1 VRSSPAFAAL
11 DLELPPVTLAARLA
25 GVLVPLA
32 AAYAAWT
39 LVVQGHDGLAML
51 VLAGAAL
58 GSALH
63 LARRRQAG
71 PGTMRLRLDLDGA
84 LYLLAGDAPAA
95 LATLGPGTRRL
106 GPSVFLDLRVASAGG
121 CRRVC
126 RWLTPFDVAA
136 ADLRRWI
143 VVLPHCRGVACP

>member
-1 VRSSPAFAAL
+1 MRSSPAFAAL
-11 DLELPPVTLAARLA
+11 DLELPPVTFAARLA

-32 AAYAAWT
+32 AAYAAWA
-39 LVVQGHDGLAML
+39 LVVQGHGGLAML

-58 GSALH
+58 GCGLH
-63 LARRRQAG
+63 LVRRRSVRHGA
-71 PGTMRLRLDLDGA
+71 MWLRLGTDGA

-95 LATLGPGTRRL
+95 MATLGPGTRRL

>member
-1 VRSSPAFAAL
+1 MRSSPAFAAL

-32 AAYAAWT
+32 AAYAAGA
-39 LVVQGHDGLAML
+39 LLVQGHDGPAVL

-58 GSALH
+58 ECVLR
-63 LARRRQAG
+63 LVRRRSAR
-71 PGTMRLRLDLDGA
+71 PGTMRLRLGPDGA

-95 LATLGPGTRRL
+95 VATIGPGTRRL
-106 GPSVFLDLRVASAGG
+106 GPSVFLDLRVATAGG

-136 ADLRRWI
+136 ADLRRWTVI
-143 VVLPHCRGVACP
+143 LPHCGGMASR